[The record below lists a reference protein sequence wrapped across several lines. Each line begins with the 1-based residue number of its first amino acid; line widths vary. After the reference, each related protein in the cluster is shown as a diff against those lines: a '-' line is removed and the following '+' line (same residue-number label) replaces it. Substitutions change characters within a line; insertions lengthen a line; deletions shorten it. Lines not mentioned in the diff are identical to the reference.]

1 MSTSLWTHW
10 CEWLLHNCKELTRHR
25 HTLSLKQSFPFF
37 SLQHRLFSVS
47 LVEMSTI
54 TWSTTRGRSILRAFL
69 LCSSSVCVSGPFFFF
84 KQKWDGQ
91 SFPTKPC
98 CLVPGSRCLLK
109 SSLSKALS
117 FRLRPKRVPWILAPS
132 PSLPGTTDDE
142 SWKVLPP

>member
-37 SLQHRLFSVS
+37 SLQHSVS

-54 TWSTTRGRSILRAFL
+54 TRSATRGRSTLCAFL
-69 LCSSSVCVSGPFFFF
+69 LCSNSVCVSGLFFFLT
-84 KQKWDGQ
+84 KMRWTK
-91 SFPTKPC
+91 FPTKPC
-98 CLVPGSRCLLK
+98 CLVSGSRCLLK